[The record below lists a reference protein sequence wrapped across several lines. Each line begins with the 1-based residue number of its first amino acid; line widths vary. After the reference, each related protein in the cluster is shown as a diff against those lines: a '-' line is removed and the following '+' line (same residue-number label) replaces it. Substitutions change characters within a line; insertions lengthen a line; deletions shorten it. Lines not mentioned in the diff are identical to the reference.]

1 MRSQR
6 AIRLLPAVLTLLLS
20 ACASSTA
27 PPCRYTGTPQYAPSA
42 GCLTVVHGRI
52 LVVESAYGGVTPPGG
67 KARAGEPAQCA
78 ARRETLEETGLDLI
92 PGQLLRVFDTGF
104 HLYSC
109 DIHAESGVIEPGSPI
124 EIQRALWLPVQD
136 FDNIEWRF
144 PGQGEELRKLLF
156 GEQ

>member
-1 MRSQR
+1 MVSLR
-6 AIRLLPAVLTLLLS
+6 P
-20 ACASSTA
+20 
-27 PPCRYTGTPQYAPSA
+27 
-42 GCLTVVHGRI
+42 VVR
-52 LVVESAYGGVTPPGG
+52 
-67 KARAGEPAQCA
+67 RAGGNRPRCTAQ
-78 ARRETLEETGLDLI
+78 RETLEETGLDLV

-109 DIHAESGVIEPGSPI
+109 DIHAESGTIEPGSPI

-136 FDNIEWRF
+136 FDDIEWRF